1 MTGNIT
7 DIDFDSLVTLR
18 LMTHNTRLLAARKA
32 KGWTQKEA
40 CRMLGRQSMWL
51 SPIETLKRAPNSEEQ
66 AAIAEL
72 YGDIPSYLFPPTLMQ
87 AITAGVF
94 EKRVAQLDE
103 PQVAAL
109 TVSQYQ
115 RLTYDGETEMIEELE
130 RGLLGERLGE
140 ILSTL
145 PERMRRVIEMRFGLG
160 QREGKGPRFL
170 RQIAQEL
177 DLSTERIRQIESK
190 ALEEMRHPDHSRE
203 LRDFLDDPAVIEGA
217 PADKQ

>member
-1 MTGNIT
+1 
-7 DIDFDSLVTLR
+7 
-18 LMTHNTRLLAARKA
+18 
-32 KGWTQKEA
+32 
-40 CRMLGRQSMWL
+40 
-51 SPIETLKRAPNSEEQ
+51 
-66 AAIAEL
+66 
-72 YGDIPSYLFPPTLMQ
+72 
-87 AITAGVF
+87 
-94 EKRVAQLDE
+94 
-103 PQVAAL
+103 
-109 TVSQYQ
+109 
-115 RLTYDGETEMIEELE
+115 TYDGETEMIEELE

-160 QREGKGPRFL
+160 QREGEGPRSL

-177 DLSTERIRQIESK
+177 DLSKERIRQIESK